1 MDKEGERQMNGRSI
15 RKESKHKNKSK
26 ENEAEIIIGE
36 TEQDLI
42 SLPTQPNAL
51 SSSTSSLAHLVLA
64 ILFLTATFNHD
75 CESFMGY

>member
-51 SSSTSSLAHLVLA
+51 YSSTSSLVHLV
-64 ILFLTATFNHD
+64 LFLTATFNHD
-75 CESFMGY
+75 CESFVGY